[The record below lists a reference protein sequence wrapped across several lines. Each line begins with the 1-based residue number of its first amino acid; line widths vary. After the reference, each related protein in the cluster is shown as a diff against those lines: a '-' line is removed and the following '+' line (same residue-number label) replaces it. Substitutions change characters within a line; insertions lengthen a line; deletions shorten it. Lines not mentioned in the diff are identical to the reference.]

1 MTLFPAAGGC
11 RVAKCKFTLDISG
24 IMIESIRHK
33 ELRRFYEEDNRRLL
47 PPDMVVRIQEI
58 LSALDQARVIADMD
72 HPSLK
77 LHQLKGNRRGFW
89 SVTVRANWR
98 IIFRFVDGK
107 AFDVDFVD
115 YH

>member
-1 MTLFPAAGGC
+1 
-11 RVAKCKFTLDISG
+11 V
-24 IMIESIRHK
+24 IESIRHK
-33 ELRRFYEEDNRRLL
+33 GLRRFYEDDDRKLL
-47 PPDMVVRIQEI
+47 PPEMVSRIREI
-58 LSALDQARVIADMD
+58 LSALDQAKAVDDMN

-77 LHQLKGNRRGFW
+77 LHPLKGDRRGFW

-107 AFDVDFVD
+107 ALDIDLVD